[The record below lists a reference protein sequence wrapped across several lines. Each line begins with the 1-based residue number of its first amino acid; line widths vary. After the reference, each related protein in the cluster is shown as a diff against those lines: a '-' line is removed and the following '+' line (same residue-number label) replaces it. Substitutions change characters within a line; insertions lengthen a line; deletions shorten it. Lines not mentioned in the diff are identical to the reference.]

1 MFDEVVIARPCAFRC
16 IDRRVVQSQT
26 TLEIEGRDLMR
37 SMKIKLGVV
46 CAAGCLVALTSAMW
60 ASGAGAAGVVG
71 SGTASAT
78 KSVCG
83 AGTGKKATGKPIKI
97 GGIDMLIPGVDFT
110 TIGKFAAAYFKCVN
124 DNGGINGRP
133 IKYILYNEQLNPTQ
147 EASLAR
153 KLVESDKVVGIVGNT
168 SFAECGTNWKYY
180 QSKGFTVIGAGV
192 QAECFGTPPIAES
205 NMGPRYSNIGA
216 AQALVK
222 LGAKSLVVAS
232 PDTISAYADGGV
244 ALVAKAAGIPSHI
257 FPIKLPI
264 TDANSTIL
272 QLVQAAGDGGG
283 VILDFTPDSAPAL
296 MQAAISQ
303 GLVDKVLWGSSTP
316 IANAAMAKQFPQ
328 FDGKMHIDQEFGNIN
343 DGTPD
348 ENLYLADHEE
358 VRAQHLAAGVRSDGL
373 HGREVRDPGPDER
386 EGSGHRR
393 VVQRS
398 SEGPQERQD
407 QHALQAVVLRRQPQV
422 PHPEQRGHHRHVQ
435 GRRGRDGER
444 VRREDAVLPD
454 PGCRPAARADAQVGE
469 AVQPEH
475 GGNK

>member
-1 MFDEVVIARPCAFRC
+1 
-16 IDRRVVQSQT
+16 
-26 TLEIEGRDLMR
+26 MR
-37 SMKIKLGVV
+37 SMKIKLGV
-46 CAAGCLVALTSAMW
+46 GLVASAVLVLAAM
-60 ASGAGAAGVVG
+60 STGAGAAGPVG

-78 KSVCG
+78 KAVCG
-83 AGTGKKATGKPIKI
+83 MGTGKAATGKPIKL

-110 TIGKFAAAYFKCVN
+110 TVGKFANAYFQCVN
-124 DNGGINGRP
+124 ANGGINGRP
-133 IKYILYNEQLNPTQ
+133 IKYTLYDEALNPTQ
-147 EASLAR
+147 EASLAK

-180 QSKGFTVIGAGV
+180 KSKGFVVLGAGV
-192 QAECFGTPPIAES
+192 QAECYSTPSFAEV

-216 AQALVK
+216 AQRLVK

-244 ALVAKAAGIPSHI
+244 AKVATAAGIPSHI

-316 IANAAMAKQFPQ
+316 IANEFMAKQFPQ
-328 FDGKMHIDQEFGNIN
+328 FDGKMHINQEVGGIG

-348 ENLYLADHEE
+348 EVLY
-358 VRAQHLAAGVRSDGL
+358 AQITKKYAPSI
-373 HGREVRDPGPDER
+373 
-386 EGSGHRR
+386 
-393 VVQRS
+393 
-398 SEGPQERQD
+398 
-407 QHALQAVVLRRQPQV
+407 ALQAFGQFGYLIGQMATKALLSI
-422 PHPEQRGHHRHVQ
+422 Q
-435 GRRGRDGER
+435 GPIT
-444 VRREDAVLPD
+444 VKSYNDAVRALKNVKSSMLCKPFYVGSVPYHIPNNVDINVTYKAGSVVAETGCIPIQAVD
-454 PGCRPAARADAQVGE
+454 PQLTQTRAWEKKLKLNTAG
-469 AVQPEH
+469 
-475 GGNK
+475 K